1 MARQWKDVKAKIEA
15 ELDAIMWEE
24 PLEVKMSRLGVFP
37 SGAGAHGQYI
47 ANLLFLVADTQAMS
61 WWTTEPAM
69 LQALEDPDLDVEAC
83 KKFWKYQTVHMAHL
97 MGDADPP
104 RCPAPWM
111 NLPKLSELC
120 DDIVDSFATI
130 ATKEELGS
138 LLWSWF
144 AYMNPAEPLVLPD
157 LPMGGRRQVPPE
169 DARGGEGAGQE
180 RRAAARSAQRVSGRN
195 RPANQQAGLNSPV
208 TNAAPR

>member
-120 DDIVDSFATI
+120 DDIVNSFATI

-144 AYMNPAEPLVLPD
+144 AYMNRLNRWFFLIFPWEVGDKFRRKTPEEVRALVKSGELPREV
-157 LPMGGRRQVPPE
+157 L
-169 DARGGEGAGQE
+169 EGVW
-180 RRAAARSAQRVSGRN
+180 AQ
-195 RPANQQAGLNSPV
+195 
-208 TNAAPR
+208 

>member
-97 MGDADPP
+97 MGDADLP

-111 NLPKLSELC
+111 NCPSC
-120 DDIVDSFATI
+120 RSSATISSTSFATI

-144 AYMNPAEPLVLPD
+144 AYMNRLNRWFFLIFPWEVGDKFRRKTPEEVRALVKSGELPREV
-157 LPMGGRRQVPPE
+157 L
-169 DARGGEGAGQE
+169 EGVW
-180 RRAAARSAQRVSGRN
+180 AQ
-195 RPANQQAGLNSPV
+195 
-208 TNAAPR
+208 